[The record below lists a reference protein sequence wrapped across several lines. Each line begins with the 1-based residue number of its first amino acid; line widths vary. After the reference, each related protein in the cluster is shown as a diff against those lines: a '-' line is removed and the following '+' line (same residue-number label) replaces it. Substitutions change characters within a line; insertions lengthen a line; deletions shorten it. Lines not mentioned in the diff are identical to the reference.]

1 MSKGKKIIGFV
12 IAVLYSV
19 VIAGVFY
26 FIGYKVAYDRME
38 NSASALVHQT
48 FYATISDIQGNT
60 LIVKGMEINDINF
73 RGNYCFSVAEETKIM
88 WRFTDISI
96 EDLDIGDNISITF
109 AGTILLSDP
118 GQILGVEVIQLLDDE
133 K

>member
-1 MSKGKKIIGFV
+1 MSKNKKIIGFV
-12 IAVLYSV
+12 IAVLYSAA
-19 VIAGVFY
+19 IAGVFY

-38 NSASALVHQT
+38 NSASSAVHQT

-60 LIVKGMEINDINF
+60 LTVKGMEINDINF
-73 RGNYCFSVAEETKIM
+73 RRDFCFSVVEETRIM

-96 EDLDIGDNISITF
+96 EDLDIGDNIAVTF
-109 AGTILLSDP
+109 AGGILEEQI
-118 GQILGVEVIQLLDDE
+118 GQVEMIQLLDDE